1 MISTVEKVLFL
12 KSVELFS
19 RIPGEDLAQI
29 AGIAQEVHFE
39 QGELIIQEGEMGD
52 SMFLII
58 EGEVM
63 VHRLTKELTR
73 LGERESFG
81 EMALLDNEPRSAT
94 VTGISDVTC
103 LKVDREEFYEL
114 MSEKIE
120 IAHGIIRMLTHR
132 LREANQKLSEKNTTQ
147 SAPISS

>member
-12 KSVELFS
+12 KSVDLFS

-29 AGIAQEVHFE
+29 AGIAQEVNFE
-39 QGELIIQEGEMGD
+39 KGELIIQEGEVGD
-52 SMFLII
+52 SMYLII

-63 VHRLTKELTR
+63 VHRLTQELTR
-73 LGERESFG
+73 LGEKESFG

-94 VTGISDVTC
+94 VTAVSDVTC
-103 LKVDREEFYEL
+103 LKIEREEFYEL

-120 IAHGIIRMLTHR
+120 IAHGIIHILTQR
-132 LREANQKLSEKNTTQ
+132 LREANEKLSSK
-147 SAPISS
+147 SKPKIA

>member
-12 KSVELFS
+12 KSVGLFS
-19 RIPGEDLAQI
+19 KIPGEDLAQI

-39 QGELIIQEGEMGD
+39 KGELIIQEGEIGD

-58 EGEVM
+58 EGRVF
-63 VHRLTKELTR
+63 VQRLGQELNR

-94 VTGISDVTC
+94 VGGASDVTC
-103 LKVDREEFYEL
+103 LKIDREEFFEL

-120 IAHGIIRMLTHR
+120 IAHGIIHILTQR
-132 LREANQKLSEKNTTQ
+132 LREANDKLSTQ
-147 SAPISS
+147 EAEA

>member
-29 AGIAQEVHFE
+29 AGIAQEVNFE
-39 QGELIIQEGEMGD
+39 QGELVIQEGEIGD
-52 SMFLII
+52 SMFLIV

-63 VHRLTKELTR
+63 VHRLTQELTR
-73 LGERESFG
+73 LGEKESFG

-94 VTGISDVTC
+94 VTAVSDATC
-103 LKVDREEFYEL
+103 LKIDRDEFYEL

-120 IAHGIIRMLTHR
+120 IGHGIIRMLTQR
-132 LREANQKLSEKNTTQ
+132 LREANEKLSDKSGEPV
-147 SAPISS
+147 A